1 MDGVSLAEYIFKRL
15 RNMQDQIG
23 EQMTGGAIK
32 NMEEYRFLMG
42 ELTALRA
49 LEDDIKEVLQRAT
62 GDVLDD

>member
-1 MDGVSLAEYIFKRL
+1 MDGVSLAEYVFKRL
-15 RNMQDQIG
+15 RTMQDQIG

-49 LEDDIKEVLQRAT
+49 LEDDIKEVLQKAT
-62 GDVLDD
+62 GDILDE

>member
-1 MDGVSLAEYIFKRL
+1 VDEVSLAEYVFKRL
-15 RNMQDQIG
+15 RTVQDQIG
-23 EQMTGGAIK
+23 EQMTSGAIK

>member
-1 MDGVSLAEYIFKRL
+1 
-15 RNMQDQIG
+15 MQDQIG

-62 GDVLDD
+62 GDILDD